1 MSLTVSG
8 TVTDVDTPAN
18 TVIFTNE
25 TGNDITVD
33 VGGTTRKVAGADV
46 KTALYE
52 VNQSSSTYAR
62 ILKVYDVDTPS
73 NFLQIE
79 PGATTGLIV
88 TAGATSRECLY
99 TELLNATEN
108 ALNG

>member
-1 MSLTVSG
+1 MALTVSG
-8 TVTDVDTPAN
+8 VVTDVDTPAN
-18 TVIFTNE
+18 LVTFTNE
-25 TGNDITVD
+25 AGNDISVD
-33 VGGTTRKVAGADV
+33 VGGTSRKVAGADV

-52 VNQSSSTYAR
+52 VSQSSSTYAR
-62 ILKVYDVDTPS
+62 ILQVYDVDTPT

-79 PGATTGLIV
+79 PGASTGLIV

-99 TELLNATEN
+99 TELLNAAEN